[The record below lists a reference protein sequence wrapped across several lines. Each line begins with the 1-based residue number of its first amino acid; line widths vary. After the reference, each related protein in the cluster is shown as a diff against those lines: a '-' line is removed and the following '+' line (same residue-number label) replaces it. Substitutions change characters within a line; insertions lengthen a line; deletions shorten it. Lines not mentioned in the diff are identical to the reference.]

1 MNRIAF
7 LAAAAAL
14 IALPASAESI
24 RISTVGKS
32 PEQVR
37 NEVYKAAHRLCS
49 RETFGASFS
58 LATAMRAVNAIPAV
72 CRAKPGLVSS
82 LDLALTLPVHGFS

>member
-1 MNRIAF
+1 MNRIIS

-32 PEQVR
+32 PAQVR
-37 NEVYKAAHRLCS
+37 DEVFKAANKLCAQ
-49 RETFGASFS
+49 ETVGATFRVEE
-58 LATAMRAVNAIPAV
+58 MRACVSQTA
-72 CRAKPGLVSS
+72 RATFAQTNDPS
-82 LDLALTLPVHGFS
+82 LRFAQR

>member
-1 MNRIAF
+1 MNRIVI

-32 PEQVR
+32 PAQVR
-37 NEVYKAAHRLCS
+37 DEVNKAAYKLCAQ
-49 RETFGASFS
+49 ETVGATFRIDEMRSCVAHTTRATFAQTNDPS
-58 LATAMRAVNAIPAV
+58 L
-72 CRAKPGLVSS
+72 K
-82 LDLALTLPVHGFS
+82 LAQR

>member
-1 MNRIAF
+1 MNRIVI

-37 NEVYKAAHRLCS
+37 AEVVKAASKLCWM
-49 RETFGASFS
+49 ETLTATFRADEARACIASTTR
-58 LATAMRAVNAIPAV
+58 ATFAQAPELNLRYAQ
-72 CRAKPGLVSS
+72 R
-82 LDLALTLPVHGFS
+82 

>member
-1 MNRIAF
+1 MNRIAI

-37 NEVYKAAHRLCS
+37 AEVFKAAQKLCA
-49 RETFGASFS
+49 RATFGTSFW
-58 LATAMRAVNAIPAV
+58 AEEMRACVASTT
-72 CRAKPGLVSS
+72 RATFAQTSDPELKF
-82 LDLALTLPVHGFS
+82 AQK